1 MSKKLIRMFVILYD
15 DGTTCLTRWKP
26 DMKNDTDIVA
36 VREVRRRIADGLWEY
51 YHG

>member
-1 MSKKLIRMFVILYD
+1 MPKKLIRMFVILYD

-36 VREVRRRIADGLWEY
+36 VREVQICEGDGIALA
-51 YHG
+51 